1 MKQRFSEEQIVRILG
16 EAEGAPGKAEIC
28 GKHGISECTYYRW
41 RRRYD
46 GMAEAEVR
54 RLRQLEQENARLK
67 RLLADQVLAAEALRE
82 ALEKRVHIPK
92 SSPAGGA

>member
-1 MKQRFSEEQIVRILG
+1 MKQRFNEEQIVRILR
-16 EAEGAPGKAEIC
+16 EAEGAPSKVEVC
-28 GKHGISECTYYRW
+28 RKHGISEWTYYRW

-67 RLLADQVLAAEALRE
+67 RLLADQVLATEALRE
-82 ALEKRVHIPK
+82 SLEKR
-92 SSPAGGA
+92 GLR

>member
-1 MKQRFSEEQIVRILG
+1 MKQRFSEEQIVRILR
-16 EAEGAPGKAEIC
+16 EAEGAPSKAEVC
-28 GKHGISECTYYRW
+28 RKHGISEWTYYRW

-82 ALEKRVHIPK
+82 SLEKR
-92 SSPAGGA
+92 GRR

>member
-1 MKQRFSEEQIVRILG
+1 MKQRFSEEQIVQILR
-16 EAEGAPGKAEIC
+16 EADGAASKAEVC
-28 GKHGISECTYYRW
+28 RRHGISEVTYYRW

-67 RLLADQVLAAEALRE
+67 RLLADQVLATEALRE
-82 ALEKRVHIPK
+82 SLEKR
-92 SSPAGGA
+92 GLR